1 MQVNLNT
8 NNISFGLKSNP
19 NATKKALENVEPILK
34 NDIVNGLNAFCD
46 ITQRR
51 GIKGSVFLES
61 LEGDILTY
69 TLKPVKNGTPK
80 TLAIDISKTRYH
92 VPRRET
98 IKRSFLESINY
109 LFKS

>member
-8 NNISFGLKSNP
+8 NDISFGLKSNS

-34 NDIVNGLNAFCD
+34 NDIVNGLNAFCY
-46 ITQRR
+46 ITQKR

-80 TLAIDISKTRYH
+80 TLAIDVSKTRYR